1 MTKNQARAA
10 GLNSTVTARV
20 SVGTSACFCVIVFQ
34 GLNENPQCSIRPA
47 QERTLATTAWLA
59 PHGRFV
65 VVKIWKPDWKFLPEQ
80 TIAASREIWFALR
93 WRL

>member
-47 QERTLATTAWLA
+47 QERTLATTAWL
-59 PHGRFV
+59 GFV
-65 VVKIWKPDWKFLPEQ
+65 VELLPSEVANFPNCVPPVL
-80 TIAASREIWFALR
+80 T
-93 WRL
+93 

>member
-65 VVKIWKPDWKFLPEQ
+65 VELLPSEVANFPNCVPPVL
-80 TIAASREIWFALR
+80 T
-93 WRL
+93 

>member
-47 QERTLATTAWLA
+47 QERTLATTAWLG

-65 VVKIWKPDWKFLPEQ
+65 VELLLSEVANFPNCVPPVL
-80 TIAASREIWFALR
+80 T
-93 WRL
+93 